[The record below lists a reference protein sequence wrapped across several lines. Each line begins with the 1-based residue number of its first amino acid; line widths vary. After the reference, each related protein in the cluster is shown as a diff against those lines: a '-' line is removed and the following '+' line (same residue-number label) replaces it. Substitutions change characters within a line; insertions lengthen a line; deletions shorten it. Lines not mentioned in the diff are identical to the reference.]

1 MMDRQMKA
9 SKRMKYEEVSAL
21 DRMEETAPGSLIHS

>member
-9 SKRMKYEEVSAL
+9 RERMKYEEVSAL
-21 DRMEETAPGSLIHS
+21 VRIEQTAPGSLIHL